1 MRWGWIYSGFS
12 SRGGRGFGVGS
23 RFRGHD
29 GFRVF
34 GFSGFRVRVRPRED
48 MCVLVFLDLSM
59 QIKKVDKGPM
69 GWHDWAVARQAGGL
83 ARTENFRIFAGRV

>member
-1 MRWGWIYSGFS
+1 MRIGFYMGK
-12 SRGGRGFGVGS
+12 RGKGARRGYVI
-23 RFRGHD
+23 
-29 GFRVF
+29 
-34 GFSGFRVRVRPRED
+34 REY
-48 MCVLVFLDLSM
+48 LDLSM